1 MTNIINNIPAGIV
14 TRFLTET
21 ESADLPAIWRE
32 GTTLF
37 IPTLVRQ
44 TENGYRC
51 FIVPVPYTGQDYTD
65 YDKCVM
71 QSYAPIRKFFYG
83 DAAAQSEM
91 RDDHLWEGHRQAVR
105 TAFPKYEGEP
115 NLAAAR
121 FQAVYDA
128 FWDEVD
134 AALREINKTR
144 ADLPAYFTAET
155 MLEFATENG
164 MSDESLAH
172 YVQVFSTISLDL
184 LHNDRNWSELFA

>member
-21 ESADLPAIWRE
+21 ETADLPGIWRE

-51 FIVPVPYTGQDYTD
+51 FIVPVPYTGQDYSD

-71 QSYAPIRKFFYG
+71 QSYAAIRKFFYG

-121 FQAVYDA
+121 FAAIKSA
-128 FWDEVD
+128 FWGYIDE
-134 AALREINKTR
+134 ALAEIEKTR
-144 ADLPAYFTAET
+144 SDLPSYFDAET
-155 MLEFATENG
+155 MLAFAAENG
-164 MSDESLAH
+164 MSAAGIADYTQKFATL
-172 YVQVFSTISLDL
+172 SLDL
-184 LHNDRNWSELFA
+184 LHNDRNWSELFV